1 MENRIE
7 LCCHT
12 KMSTLQGINSARE
25 YVEEAINRGYK
36 SIAITD
42 TDSTQ
47 SFFYAD
53 EYLRLY
59 TSNTDFKIIYGS
71 EMHFKISENTDKLYS
86 IYIYVKEQ
94 KGLKNLYEL
103 ISKAYRNIINGTPV
117 IYKEDLI
124 EYRSG
129 LLYAAIGNHSEVYQN
144 IEVPNINDIMN
155 FYDFIGIEPSE
166 SNQNTNIKISEL
178 CSKNNKLLI
187 GTSECN
193 FINKEDCKCNEVLN
207 FYKKNFDIKYGNNKY
222 FHTTEELIKSFDYI
236 ENSKEIVIDNPTKIT
251 EQIENITVMPQR
263 ISYSGN
269 GAANKIISK
278 KCYDKAKEIYGTVL
292 PEKVKE
298 RLELELN
305 SIENNNYAIIYQV
318 TSEIVE
324 YSNKLGYEV
333 TSRGSAGNS
342 FVAYLLG
349 ITDIN
354 SIECNLP
361 YEFFTGKDYDKEPD
375 IDLNF
380 SEKIRPK
387 IFEFLQEKYGKDKI
401 IWCSTIATINYKTLE
416 SCYKEYVKAFKI
428 QNISNGK
435 TIVDKLYGIK
445 SSTGEQPGGILI
457 IPENMEI
464 TDICPTEIG
473 ENGHIK
479 THNNYYSICNTGLY
493 RFDLLESDIQT
504 MLHELEKETNIKSKE
519 INLKDKETLKLFKHA
534 NDLSYPVS
542 IDGIPRFGTSFVKGM
557 LKIAKPQNFN
567 DLVCMSALSNG
578 TGTWNYNAETLIE
591 KEHKKIDEVISNRED
606 MYNYLLDNGIEK
618 NTAYEIVEFIRDGK
632 LSKRCDLWKRNRDKY
647 YIELKE
653 KWDEYKKI
661 LQEHNIPE
669 WYIKSAEKIR
679 YISPKSYSISYTKNE
694 FKIAWYKVHY
704 PKVFYKVYF
713 EIKSDLNINDFYC
726 KRQVQTELNRLYD
739 LKEIHD
745 SNLELD
751 YDKSN
756 DDKIIDLKLILEM
769 FNRGLLKEKT
779 ELKDDYNLINSR
791 AIGDYCRSIKHKFN
805 IEELAVLVYRNKRMT
820 IEEKIKKYTDLI
832 NNYPDMEVIE
842 RINCKHYDSVKTMIK
857 EEIQRLNTEYKELT
871 ENDSDSICVW
881 TEYNKSTLRYE
892 HNSDI
897 KNTFRTFKEAFEDIQ
912 NYIEE
917 YDDTISFQ
925 ITKKYFNKN
934 KEIYA
939 KCVVENTEIKLI
951 NIENNSDILDID
963 QIFLNIPTPFKKGD
977 ILVSKSRTMFNY
989 GDYSDIFVLDYL
1001 CTWKEGIEDTLA
1013 KGNYDSSDMIGY
1025 GYYLYGE
1032 DSTEFVLDHKWD
1044 YDSFEYYDGELTEN
1058 NRILKD
1064 ISSFVKGKIS
1074 LELFVHAYDYYKN
1087 DYKNYVPN
1095 YYTDEGLKLAGL
1107 SEEDIKK
1114 INHR

>member
-1 MENRIE
+1 MENRVE

-36 SIAITD
+36 AIAITD

-47 SFFYAD
+47 SFFDAD

-59 TSNTDFKIIYGS
+59 TNNRDFKIIYGS

-103 ISKAYRNIINGTPV
+103 ISKAYRNRINETPV

-124 EYRSG
+124 EHRSG
-129 LLYAAIGNHSEVYQN
+129 LLYATIGNQSEVYQN

-166 SNQNTNIKISEL
+166 SNKNTNIKISEL
-178 CSKNNKLLI
+178 CSRNNKILI

-193 FINKEDCKCNEVLN
+193 FINKKDFECNEVLN
-207 FYKKNFDIKYGNNKY
+207 FYKKTPDIKYGNNKY
-222 FHTTEELIKSFDYI
+222 FHTTDELIKSFDYI
-236 ENSKEIVIDNPTKIT
+236 ENSKEIVIDNPTKIA
-251 EQIENITVMPQR
+251 EQIENINIMPPR
-263 ISYSGN
+263 INYPGN
-269 GAANKIISK
+269 KTANKTISK
-278 KCYDKAKEIYGTVL
+278 KCYDRAKEIYGTTL
-292 PEKVKE
+292 PEKLKA

-305 SIENNNYAIIYQV
+305 SIEKNNYGIIYQIA
-318 TSEIVE
+318 SEMVE

-354 SIECNLP
+354 PIEYNLP
-361 YEFFTGKDYDKEPD
+361 YEFFSGINYDKEPD

-401 IWCSTIATINYKTLE
+401 IWCSTIGTIDYKTFE
-416 SCYKEYVKAFKI
+416 KCYKEYLKI
-428 QNISNGK
+428 LETKNTSNGK
-435 TIVDKLYGIK
+435 SIIDKLYGIK
-445 SSTGEQPGGILI
+445 SSTREYPGGVFV

-464 TDICPTEIG
+464 TDICPTEI
-473 ENGHIK
+473 EKNGLVK
-479 THNNYYSICNTGLY
+479 THNEHHAISYTGLY
-493 RFDLLESDIQT
+493 EFDILENDIPT
-504 MLHELEKETNIKSKE
+504 MLYELEKETNTNSKE
-519 INLKDKETLKLFKHA
+519 INLEDKETLELFKHA

-542 IDGIPRFGTSFVKGM
+542 IDGIPGFGTSFVKEM
-557 LKIAKPQNFN
+557 IEIAKPQNLN
-567 DLVCMSALSNG
+567 DLVCISALSNG

-606 MYNYLLDNGIEK
+606 MYNYLLNNGIER
-618 NTAYEIVEFIRDGK
+618 NMAFEIVEFIRCGK
-632 LSKRCDLWKRNRDKY
+632 LSKRHDLWKRNRDKY

-679 YISPKSYSISYTKNE
+679 YISPKSYSISYTINE

-704 PKVFYKVYF
+704 PKAFYKVYF
-713 EIKSDLNINDFYC
+713 EIKSDLNINEYYC

-769 FNRGLLKEKT
+769 FNRGILKEKT
-779 ELKDDYNLINSR
+779 ELKDEYNLINSR

-805 IEELAVLVYRNKRMT
+805 TEELAVLVYRNKRMT
-820 IEEKIKKYTDLI
+820 IEEKIEKYTDLI
-832 NNYPDMEVIE
+832 NNYSDMEVIE

-857 EEIQRLNTEYKELT
+857 EEIQRLNTVYKELT
-871 ENDSDSICVW
+871 QDESDSICVW
-881 TEYNKSTLRYE
+881 TEYNKSTLRYD
-892 HNSDI
+892 HNSDM
-897 KNTFRTFKEAFEDIQ
+897 KNTFKTFKETFEDIQ

-939 KCVVENTEIKLI
+939 RYVVENKKIKLV
-951 NIENNSDILDID
+951 NIENNVDILDID

-1001 CTWKEGIEDTLA
+1001 CTWKEGL
-1013 KGNYDSSDMIGY
+1013 
-1025 GYYLYGE
+1025 
-1032 DSTEFVLDHKWD
+1032 
-1044 YDSFEYYDGELTEN
+1044 
-1058 NRILKD
+1058 
-1064 ISSFVKGKIS
+1064 
-1074 LELFVHAYDYYKN
+1074 
-1087 DYKNYVPN
+1087 
-1095 YYTDEGLKLAGL
+1095 
-1107 SEEDIKK
+1107 EDIKK
-1114 INHR
+1114 INQR

>member
-1 MENRIE
+1 MENRVE

-12 KMSTLQGINSARE
+12 KMSRLQGINSTRE
-25 YVEEAINRGYK
+25 YVEEAINRVYK
-36 SIAITD
+36 AIAITD

-47 SFFYAD
+47 GFFDAD

-59 TSNTDFKIIYGS
+59 TNNSDLKIIYGS
-71 EMHFKISENTDKLYS
+71 EMHFKILENTDKLYS

-117 IYKEDLI
+117 IYKKDLI

-129 LLYAAIGNHSEVYQN
+129 LLYAAIGNQSEVYQN

-178 CSKNNKLLI
+178 CSRNNKILI

-193 FINKEDCKCNEVLN
+193 FINKEDFECNELLN
-207 FYKKNFDIKYGNNKY
+207 FYKKNPDIKYGNNKY
-222 FHTTEELIKSFDYI
+222 LNTTDELIKSFDYI
-236 ENSKEIVIDNPTKIT
+236 ENSKEIVVDNPNKIA
-251 EQIENITVMPQR
+251 EQIENINIMPPR
-263 ISYSGN
+263 INYPGN
-269 GAANKIISK
+269 ETANKIISK
-278 KCYDKAKEIYGTVL
+278 KCYDKAKEIYGIAL

-305 SIENNNYAIIYQV
+305 SIEKNNYGIIYQIA
-318 TSEIVE
+318 SEMVE

-333 TSRGSAGNS
+333 ISRGSVGNS

-354 SIECNLP
+354 PIECNLP
-361 YEFFTGKDYDKEPD
+361 YEFFTGINYDKEPD

-380 SEKIRPK
+380 SEKIRHQ
-387 IFEFLQEKYGKDKI
+387 IFEFLKEKYGKDKI
-401 IWCSTIATINYKTLE
+401 IWCGTIITIGYRDLE
-416 SCYKEYVKAFKI
+416 KCYKEYLKTFKMKK
-428 QNISNGK
+428 ISNK
-435 TIVDKLYGIK
+435 ESVIEKLSGIK
-445 SSTGEQPGGILI
+445 KCTGEHPGGVFV

-473 ENGHIK
+473 KNGFIK
-479 THNNYYSICNTGLY
+479 THNEHHTISYTGLCK
-493 RFDLLESDIQT
+493 FDILENDIPT
-504 MLHELEKETNIKSKE
+504 MLYELEKETNTNSKE
-519 INLKDKETLKLFKHA
+519 IKLDDKETLELFKHA

-542 IDGIPRFGTSFVKGM
+542 IDGIPRFGTSLVKGM
-557 LKIAKPQNFN
+557 IEIAKPQNLN
-567 DLVCMSALSNG
+567 DLVCISALSNG

-591 KEHKKIDEVISNRED
+591 KEHKKIEEVISNRED
-606 MYNYLLDNGIEK
+606 MYNYLLNNGIEK
-618 NTAYEIVEFIRDGK
+618 NTAYEIVEFIRRGK
-632 LSKRCDLWKRNRDKY
+632 ASKYRDLWKHNTDRYK
-647 YIELKE
+647 ELNE

-661 LQEHNIPE
+661 MQEHDIPE
-669 WYIKSAEKIR
+669 WYIESAEKIR
-679 YISPKSYSISYTKNE
+679 YIFPKAYLISYTINE
-694 FKIAWYKVHY
+694 FKIAWYKVNY
-704 PKVFYKVYF
+704 PKAFYKVYF
-713 EIKSDLNINDFYC
+713 EIKSDLNINDYYC

-739 LKEIHD
+739 LKEIQENNIE
-745 SNLELD
+745 SD
-751 YDKSN
+751 YQKN
-756 DDKIIDLKLILEM
+756 IDDKIIDLKLILEM
-769 FNRGLLKEKT
+769 FNRGILKEKT
-779 ELKDDYNLINSR
+779 EIKDDYNLINSR

-805 IEELAVLVYRNKRMT
+805 TEELAVLVYRNKRMT
-820 IEEKIKKYTDLI
+820 IEEKIEKYTDLI

-871 ENDSDSICVW
+871 QDDSDSICVW

-939 KCVVENTEIKLI
+939 RYIVENKKIKLI
-951 NIENNSDILDID
+951 NIENSRDILDID

-977 ILVSKSRTMFNY
+977 ILVSKSRSMFNY
-989 GDYSDIFVLDYL
+989 GDYSNIFVLDYL
-1001 CTWKEGIEDTLA
+1001 CTEREGLEEVLA

-1064 ISSFVKGKIS
+1064 ISSFIKGKIS
-1074 LELFVHAYDYYKN
+1074 LELFVHVYDYYKK
-1087 DYKNYVPN
+1087 DYNNYVPN